1 MAWSDAARQAA
12 LLARQRRAHPKPVY
26 ARRTASRA
34 AKALASHRPATAHKQ
49 RLADEA
55 EKRVARMT
63 GGERTGDNLPVD
75 HVVRNKAG
83 KVFGV
88 EVKMV
93 LDQKNAKLTMHPES
107 LARKVT
113 WGHANHASLHT
124 VVVDL
129 RGKTP
134 SVLYRRGV
142 GSFRLA
148 GLTTVRNGSHLLQL
162 MGV

>member
-1 MAWSDAARQAA
+1 MTWSEAARQAA
-12 LLARQRRAHPKPVY
+12 LLARKRRAHPKPVY
-26 ARRTASRA
+26 VRRTASRA
-34 AKALASHRPATAHKQ
+34 AKALATHKPATAHKQ

-75 HVVRNKAG
+75 HVIKSKAG

-88 EVKMV
+88 EVKSV
-93 LDQKNAKLTMHPES
+93 SENRNDKLTMHPES

-129 RGKTP
+129 RGKLP
-134 SVLYRRGV
+134 RVLYRKGV

-148 GLTTVRNGSHLLQL
+148 NLTTVRDAAHLRQL